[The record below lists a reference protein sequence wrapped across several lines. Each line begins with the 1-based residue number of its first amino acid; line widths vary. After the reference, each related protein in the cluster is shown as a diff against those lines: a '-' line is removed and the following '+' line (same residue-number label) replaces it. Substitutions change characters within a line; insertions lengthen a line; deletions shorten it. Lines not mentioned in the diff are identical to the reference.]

1 VFNFKEQGFM
11 SYDDKAGRQTF
22 TFPATTIGG
31 ADVQYP
37 IQPPAGRRARVI
49 AVNAA
54 VTTVIVGS
62 PTVRV
67 GRTGALA
74 RYASLSLGSNAA
86 ALSAFATEQLVR
98 PAATGIPDLPAVD
111 ETLLV
116 SVGTGTS
123 GVVVPSV
130 TVDFY

>member
-1 VFNFKEQGFM
+1 M

-22 TFPATTIGG
+22 AFPATTIGG
-31 ADVQYP
+31 ADVQYA
-37 IQPPAGRRARVI
+37 IKPPAGRRARVV

-67 GRTGALA
+67 GRAGALT
-74 RYASLSLGSNAA
+74 RYATLSLGTNAA
-86 ALSAFATEQLVR
+86 VLTGHATEAR
-98 PAATGIPDLPAVD
+98 NRNAAGIEETPDVD

-123 GVVVPSV
+123 GAIVPSV

>member
-1 VFNFKEQGFM
+1 M
-11 SYDDKAGRQTF
+11 SYEDKSGRQTF
-22 TFPATTIGG
+22 SFPATTIGG
-31 ADVQYP
+31 ADVQYA
-37 IQPPAGRRARVI
+37 IQPPAGRRARVV

-67 GRTGALA
+67 GKTGALA
-74 RYASLSLGSNAA
+74 RYASLSLGTNAA
-86 ALSAFATEQLVR
+86 AGTALATEQLVR
-98 PAATGIPDLPAVD
+98 PASTGIPDMPAVD

-123 GVVVPSV
+123 GAVVPSV

>member
-1 VFNFKEQGFM
+1 M
-11 SYDDKAGRQTF
+11 SYEDKSGRQTIS
-22 TFPATTIGG
+22 FPATTIGG
-31 ADVQYP
+31 SDVTYA
-37 IQPPAGRRARVI
+37 IKPPAGRRARVV

-67 GRTGALA
+67 GRAAALT
-74 RYASLSLGSNAA
+74 RYATLSLGTNAA
-86 ALSAFATEQLVR
+86 AGTALATETLARNASGV
-98 PAATGIPDLPAVD
+98 PDMPDVD

-123 GVVVPSV
+123 GAVVPSV